1 MSAAKNLKFG
11 LLKVIDVTALGF
23 LEPVVRLC
31 YGEEPGVQVRKIG
44 QFVVVPLLAICA
56 FFVIWAYVV
65 SPNVKTKSG
74 ELPSPSVVWAAS
86 GSLAQSASWESDKE
100 AAYLEVGPGRE
111 IGLAAMEAK
120 LALMPE
126 KIAAAEAALGE
137 ARAADAAGKDERIA
151 PLQEEL
157 DAIKAQAKTEK
168 KEREAALKEAAA
180 DLPAGESEE
189 RTRYLGEV
197 AGLAARG
204 DALKAE
210 ADLLEDRIKAIRDE
224 KSGVVAAALAQQA
237 STLEENQY
245 LQKMRDQLGENSRE
259 TKIAEGEAKVAE
271 AKAKFAAAE
280 GPAAFLAAK
289 RVVSAEE
296 RLAKVTE
303 STYTKPKS
311 IYYQVW
317 RSIVC
322 VFAGFFLGSLI
333 AVPIG
338 ILCGLSKT
346 FMAAMT
352 PFIALFKPVSP
363 IVWLPIALIVA
374 SAAIPSAE
382 SHWLTAWTYHVPI
395 LDTLEINPAFLA
407 SAATVA
413 LCSLWATMV
422 NTALGV
428 ASVDK
433 DHINV
438 AKVLKLGFWSRL
450 FKIVLPSA
458 LPLMFAGMRISLGVG
473 WMVLIAAELLA
484 SSEGIGKFVWDQFNN
499 GASDS
504 FAKMIVVVFIVGI
517 VGLLLDRIMVVF
529 QRLVSFEGSVATV

>member
-1 MSAAKNLKFG
+1 M
-11 LLKVIDVTALGF
+11 
-23 LEPVVRLC
+23 R
-31 YGEEPGVQVRKIG
+31 
-44 QFVVVPLLAICA
+44 
-56 FFVIWAYVV
+56 
-65 SPNVKTKSG
+65 
-74 ELPSPSVVWAAS
+74 
-86 GSLAQSASWESDKE
+86 
-100 AAYLEVGPGRE
+100 
-111 IGLAAMEAK
+111 
-120 LALMPE
+120 
-126 KIAAAEAALGE
+126 
-137 ARAADAAGKDERIA
+137 
-151 PLQEEL
+151 
-157 DAIKAQAKTEK
+157 
-168 KEREAALKEAAA
+168 
-180 DLPAGESEE
+180 
-189 RTRYLGEV
+189 V

-204 DALKAE
+204 DALKAD
-210 ADLLEDRIKAIRDE
+210 ADLLSDRIKAIRDE
-224 KSGVVAAALAQQA
+224 KSGVVAVAMAKQA
-237 STLEENQY
+237 SVLEENQY
-245 LQKMRDQLGENSRE
+245 LSKMQDQLGENSRE
-259 TKIAEGEAKVAE
+259 NKVAEGEEKVAA

-280 GPAAFLAAK
+280 GSAAFAAAK

-296 RLAKVTE
+296 RLEKVKE
-303 STYTKPKS
+303 STYAKPKS

-322 VFAGFFLGSLI
+322 VFCGFFLGSLI

-374 SAAIPSAE
+374 SAAIPAAE

-433 DHINV
+433 DHLNV

-458 LPLMFAGMRISLGVG
+458 LPLMFAGMRISLGRG
-473 WMVLIAAELLA
+473 LDGAHRRRAA
-484 SSEGIGKFVWDQFNN
+484 
-499 GASDS
+499 
-504 FAKMIVVVFIVGI
+504 
-517 VGLLLDRIMVVF
+517 GLFRGHRQV
-529 QRLVSFEGSVATV
+529 RLGSVQQRGERFVREDDRGRLHRRPRRAAARSDHGRVPAAGFVRGKRGDGLKPYAQSTRMDADQRADEQSRPSHLRFIGVLCRPAPPCVDLRRMGRTAPSALPSAFIRVDARAKRPQLNRNP

>member
-1 MSAAKNLKFG
+1 MPAK
-11 LLKVIDVTALGF
+11 I
-23 LEPVVRLC
+23 
-31 YGEEPGVQVRKIG
+31 EEV
-44 QFVVVPLLAICA
+44 
-56 FFVIWAYVV
+56 
-65 SPNVKTKSG
+65 
-74 ELPSPSVVWAAS
+74 
-86 GSLAQSASWESDKE
+86 
-100 AAYLEVGPGRE
+100 
-111 IGLAAMEAK
+111 
-120 LALMPE
+120 
-126 KIAAAEAALGE
+126 EAALVA
-137 ARAADAAGKDERIA
+137 ARAADTASKEERIA

-157 DAIKAQAKTEK
+157 DAVKAQAKDEK
-168 KEREAALKEAAA
+168 KAREAELKEEIAA
-180 DLPAGESEE
+180 LPPGDSAE
-189 RTRYLGEV
+189 RTAYLGKV

-204 DALKAE
+204 NALKAD
-210 ADLLEDRIKAIRDE
+210 ADALGDRIKVIRDE
-224 KSGVVAAALAQQA
+224 KSGPVAAAMAA
-237 STLEENQY
+237 KAGVLEENQY
-245 LQKMRDQLGENSRE
+245 LQKMQDQLGENSRE
-259 TKIAEGEAKVAE
+259 TKVAEGEAKVAA

-280 GPAAFLAAK
+280 GAAAFTAAK

-296 RLAKVTE
+296 RLAKVRE
-303 STYTKPKS
+303 STYAKPKS

-322 VFAGFFLGSLI
+322 VFCGFFLGSLI

-363 IVWLPIALIVA
+363 IVWLPIALIIA
-374 SAAIPSAE
+374 SAAIPDAE
-382 SHWLTAWTYHVPI
+382 THWMTGWTWWLTD
-395 LDTLEINPAFLA
+395 LDINPAFLA

-433 DHINV
+433 DHLNV

-504 FAKMIVVVFIVGI
+504 FAKMIVVVFIVGF